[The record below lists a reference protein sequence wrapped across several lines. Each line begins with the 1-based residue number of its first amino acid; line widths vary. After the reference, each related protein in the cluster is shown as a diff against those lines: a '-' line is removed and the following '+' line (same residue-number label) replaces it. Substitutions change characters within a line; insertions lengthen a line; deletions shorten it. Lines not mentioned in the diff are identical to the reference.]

1 METIYQESESM
12 IPFSKFIQEKRVRDY
27 KAEYKNYQGKPAQL
41 KYQSDC
47 HKARRKLGLGNS
59 GENPG
64 IEVDHKNPRSKGGS
78 NATSNLRAV
87 SFKTNR
93 KKSNK

>member
-1 METIYQESESM
+1 MKTFLHFLEE
-12 IPFSKFIQEKRVRDY
+12 RVRDY
-27 KAEYKNYQGKPAQL
+27 KNEYRDYQGKPAQL

-64 IEVDHKNPRSKGGS
+64 IEVDHKKPRSKGGS
-78 NATSNLRAV
+78 NARSNLRAV

-93 KKSNK
+93 RKGNK

>member
-1 METIYQESESM
+1 M

-41 KYQSDC
+41 KHQSDC

-78 NATSNLRAV
+78 NAISNLRAV

>member
-1 METIYQESESM
+1 V
-12 IPFSKFIQEKRVRDY
+12 IPFLKFIQEKRVRDY

-64 IEVDHKNPRSKGGS
+64 VEVDHKNPRSKGGS
-78 NATSNLRAV
+78 NAISNLRAV

>member
-1 METIYQESESM
+1 MKTFLHFLEE
-12 IPFSKFIQEKRVRDY
+12 RVRDY
-27 KAEYKNYQGKPAQL
+27 KKEYRDYQGKPAQL

-47 HKARRKLGLGNS
+47 HKARRKLGLGNA

-64 IEVDHKNPRSKGGS
+64 IEVDHKKPRSKGGS
-78 NATSNLRAV
+78 NARSNLRAV

-93 KKSNK
+93 RKGNKLNT

>member
-1 METIYQESESM
+1 MKTFLHFLEE
-12 IPFSKFIQEKRVRDY
+12 RVRDY
-27 KAEYKNYQGKPAQL
+27 KKEYRDYQGKPAQL

-64 IEVDHKNPRSKGGS
+64 IEVDHKKPRSKGGS
-78 NATSNLRAV
+78 NARSNLRAV
-87 SFKTNR
+87 SFKPNR
-93 KKSNK
+93 RKGNK

>member
-1 METIYQESESM
+1 V

-78 NATSNLRAV
+78 NEISNLRAV

>member
-1 METIYQESESM
+1 MKSFFKYLEE
-12 IPFSKFIQEKRVRDY
+12 RVRDY
-27 KAEYKNYQGKPAQL
+27 KKEYRDYQGKPAQL

-64 IEVDHKNPRSKGGS
+64 IEVDHKKPRSKGGS
-78 NATSNLRAV
+78 NARSNLRAV

-93 KKSNK
+93 RKGNK